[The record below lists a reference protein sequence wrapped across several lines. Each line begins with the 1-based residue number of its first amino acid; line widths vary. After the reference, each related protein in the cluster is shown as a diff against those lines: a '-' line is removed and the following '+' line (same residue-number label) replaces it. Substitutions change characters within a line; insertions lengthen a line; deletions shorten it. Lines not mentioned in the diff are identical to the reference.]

1 MRVFT
6 LLVLLTLTVAGA
18 GWAAGFD
25 HTPLDHVLKTYVN
38 AIGEVDYAALKKN
51 PGELDRYVETL
62 VATSPANRPDLFPT
76 REDRLAYW
84 LNAYN
89 GFVLQAVA
97 ARYPVKSVRDLGFLY
112 GFFWRRKFVAGGQRM
127 TLNHLEDQ
135 LIRKQ
140 FRDPRIHFVL
150 VCASLSCPFLLRQA
164 LVGHALEQQLEASA
178 RRFINQSRNFTI
190 NAASNPVF
198 LSGVYKLRN
207 YDDKDFLPGI
217 RRRNPGKQITMLH
230 YLRRYLS
237 PENLKALDA
246 LKKPKIKFYKY
257 DWSINDLGS
266 RARAKLPQERE
277 LAGK

>member
-1 MRVFT
+1 
-6 LLVLLTLTVAGA
+6 
-18 GWAAGFD
+18 
-25 HTPLDHVLKTYVN
+25 
-38 AIGEVDYAALKKN
+38 
-51 PGELDRYVETL
+51 
-62 VATSPANRPDLFPT
+62 
-76 REDRLAYW
+76 
-84 LNAYN
+84 
-89 GFVLQAVA
+89 
-97 ARYPVKSVRDLGFLY
+97 
-112 GFFWRRKFVAGGQRM
+112 M

-164 LVGHALEQQLEASA
+164 LVGHALEAQLEASA
-178 RRFINQSRNFTI
+178 HRFVNQSRNFTI
-190 NAASNPVF
+190 DAASNRVY

-207 YDDKDFLPGI
+207 YDDKDFLPEI
-217 RRRNPGKQITMLH
+217 RRRNPGKKITMLH

-257 DWSINDLGS
+257 DWSINDLGARS
-266 RARAKLPQERE
+266 RAKLPQERE

>member
-1 MRVFT
+1 MRVPT

-25 HTPLDHVLKTYVN
+25 HAPLDHVLKTYVN

-51 PGELDRYVETL
+51 PDELDRYVETL
-62 VATSPANRPDLFPT
+62 VATSPANRPDLFPA

-89 GFVLQAVA
+89 AFVLQAVA
-97 ARYPVKSVRDLGFLY
+97 ASYPVKSVRKLGFLY
-112 GFFWRRKFVAGGQRM
+112 GFFWRRKFVAGGQQM

-140 FRDPRIHFVL
+140 FRNPRIHFVL

-164 LVGHALEQQLEASA
+164 LVGHALEPQLETSA
-178 RRFINQSRNFTI
+178 RRFVNQSRNFTI
-190 NAASNPVF
+190 DAASNRVF

-217 RRRNPGKQITMLH
+217 RRRNPGKKITMLH

-246 LKKPKIKFYKY
+246 LKKPKITFYKY